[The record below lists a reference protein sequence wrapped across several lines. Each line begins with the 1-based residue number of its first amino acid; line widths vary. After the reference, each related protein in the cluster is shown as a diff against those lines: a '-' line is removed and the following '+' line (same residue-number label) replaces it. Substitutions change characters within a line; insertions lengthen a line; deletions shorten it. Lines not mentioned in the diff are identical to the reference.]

1 VGLERFRVRVG
12 GVVIFEEDGGSEC
25 LNWAMWDAKSDVDGG
40 AMEISWSLESSS
52 ERSTSSVP

>member
-1 VGLERFRVRVG
+1 VG